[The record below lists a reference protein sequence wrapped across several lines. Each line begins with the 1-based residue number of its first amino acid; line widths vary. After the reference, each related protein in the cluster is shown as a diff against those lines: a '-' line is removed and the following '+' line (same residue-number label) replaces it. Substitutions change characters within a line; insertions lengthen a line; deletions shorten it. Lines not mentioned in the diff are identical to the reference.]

1 MIGKV
6 ALPAW
11 PWAGTCAANSEGWN
25 VQVKKN
31 EHGLRFRTEEGRYD
45 LEASVQWIGKD
56 LLVAI
61 WGGERPHIGA
71 VALAQPRPSLKD
83 PDRTSSTASVF
94 CVVGHKEDAVVKKA
108 SEFLSAALNTRVVAT
123 AGIHWENLDEE
134 GIRRIV
140 QQVDSLVKSIAK
152 HLGKDSELS
161 IQKG

>member
-1 MIGKV
+1 
-6 ALPAW
+6 
-11 PWAGTCAANSEGWN
+11 
-25 VQVKKN
+25 VQVQKN
-31 EHGLRFRTEEGRYD
+31 EDGFRFRTEEGRYD
-45 LEASVQWIGKD
+45 LEASAKWIGED

-83 PDRTSSTASVF
+83 PGRTSSTASVF
-94 CVVGHKEDAVVKKA
+94 CVVGHKEDAVAKKA

-134 GIRRIV
+134 GIRKIV
-140 QQVDSLVKSIAK
+140 QHVDSLVKYIAQ
-152 HLGKDSELS
+152 HLRDDSEIS